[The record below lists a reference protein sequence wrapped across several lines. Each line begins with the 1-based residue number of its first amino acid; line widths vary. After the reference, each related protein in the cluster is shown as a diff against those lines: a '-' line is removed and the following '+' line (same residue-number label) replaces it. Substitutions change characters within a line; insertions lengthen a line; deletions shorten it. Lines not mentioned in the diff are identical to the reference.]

1 MDPVGY
7 NLALGATERHVR
19 SARPGAPVRRP
30 DPEPTPGGRPGLLRR
45 STAAMLRQVADRLAP
60 AQPAAPSGSNPRPCT
75 S

>member
-7 NLALGATERHVR
+7 HLALGATERHVM
-19 SARPGAPVRRP
+19 SARPDAPVRP
-30 DPEPTPGGRPGLLRR
+30 DRKSIPGSDPGRFRR

-60 AQPAAPSGSNPRPCT
+60 AQPVLPSSASRACT

>member
-19 SARPGAPVRRP
+19 SARPGAPVRP
-30 DPEPTPGGRPGLLRR
+30 DSTPGGRPGLLRR

-60 AQPAAPSGSNPRPCT
+60 AQPAVPSGSTTRPCT